1 MTCDPRK
8 RCSASGATLLVVSG
22 PVLLMSLLMGTVTA
36 GGERSRG
43 PAPKA
48 SSQSASHST
57 EGSRLFRKETFG
69 GNGRTCETCHS
80 PSTGT
85 LAPDD
90 IQKRLQNDPSN
101 PLFLHDGLDDGVS
114 GTSRIAQH
122 ATIRI
127 VRPLPPNVRIAEDP
141 TATSVVVFRGI
152 PTTVNT
158 PALDPALMYDLRART
173 LSEQALGAIHDHA
186 QSNVEPTEEE
196 LALIAEF
203 QRTDK
208 RFFSS
213 DVLREFARGGP
224 APVLPPGN
232 TSSQQR
238 GRLMFVESE
247 FTPGSTRGICALCHS
262 GAMLNQFSPFNPGGP
277 PGARIANIGVSERN
291 LLNLPEYTFLI
302 DDGFGNVQSVRLPDL
317 GVPLTHPRAPGVPPP
332 FVRHPAFFAGMF
344 KIPTLWGVAKT
355 APYFH
360 DNSVK
365 TLEELAAFYTN
376 MFASNPDFPVQL
388 TPQDEIDMV
397 AYLKLLR

>member
-8 RCSASGATLLVVSG
+8 RCSASGATLLMVSG
-22 PVLLMSLLMGTVTA
+22 SVLLMSLSMGTVNA
-36 GGERSRG
+36 GGERSGG
-43 PAPKA
+43 PAA
-48 SSQSASHST
+48 RTSFQSTSHNT

-90 IQKRLQNDPSN
+90 VQKRLQNDPGN
-101 PLFLHDGLDDGVS
+101 PLFLHDGLDDAVS

-186 QSNVEPTEEE
+186 QSTVEPTEEE

-203 QRTDK
+203 QRTDR

-213 DVLREFARGGP
+213 DVLRDFAGGGP

-232 TSSQQR
+232 TRSQQR

-247 FTPGSTRGICALCHS
+247 FTPGSTKGICALCHS
-262 GAMLNQFSPFNPGGP
+262 GSMLNQFSPFNPSGP

-344 KIPTLWGVAKT
+344 KIPTLWGVAQT

-376 MFASNPDFPVQL
+376 MFANNPDFPVQL

>member
-1 MTCDPRK
+1 MRL
-8 RCSASGATLLVVSG
+8 SASGRS
-22 PVLLMSLLMGTVTA
+22 
-36 GGERSRG
+36 ER
-43 PAPKA
+43 
-48 SSQSASHST
+48 
-57 EGSRLFRKETFG
+57 RLRK
-69 GNGRTCETCHS
+69 
-80 PSTGT
+80 
-85 LAPDD
+85 
-90 IQKRLQNDPSN
+90 
-101 PLFLHDGLDDGVS
+101 
-114 GTSRIAQH
+114 
-122 ATIRI
+122 
-127 VRPLPPNVRIAEDP
+127 
-141 TATSVVVFRGI
+141 
-152 PTTVNT
+152 
-158 PALDPALMYDLRART
+158 
-173 LSEQALGAIHDHA
+173 
-186 QSNVEPTEEE
+186 
-196 LALIAEF
+196 
-203 QRTDK
+203 
-208 RFFSS
+208 
-213 DVLREFARGGP
+213 
-224 APVLPPGN
+224 
-232 TSSQQR
+232 
-238 GRLMFVESE
+238 SE